1 MSTNDFLSIDKKMN
15 LTVKEASQLSGIGVR
30 KIYEMIKEPD
40 ANFVLRIGRKVLI
53 RRVQF
58 MEYVETHDNL

>member
-1 MSTNDFLSIDKKMN
+1 MSNNDFLSIDKKMN

-58 MEYVETHDNL
+58 MEYVEIHDNL

>member
-1 MSTNDFLSIDKKMN
+1 MSNNDFLSIDKKMN

>member
-1 MSTNDFLSIDKKMN
+1 MSNNDYLSIDKKMN
-15 LTVKEASQLSGIGVR
+15 LTVKEASQLSGIGTR

-58 MEYVETHDNL
+58 MEYIETHDNL

>member
-1 MSTNDFLSIDKKMN
+1 MSNNDYLSIDKKMN
-15 LTVKEASQLSGIGVR
+15 LTVKEASQLSGIGTR

-40 ANFVLRIGRKVLI
+40 VNFVLRIGRKVLI

-58 MEYVETHDNL
+58 MEYIETHDNL